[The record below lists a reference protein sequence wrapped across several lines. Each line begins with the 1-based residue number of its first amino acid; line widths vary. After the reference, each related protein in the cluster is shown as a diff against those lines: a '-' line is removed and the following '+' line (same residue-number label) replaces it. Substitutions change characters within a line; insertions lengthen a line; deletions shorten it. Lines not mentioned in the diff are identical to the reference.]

1 MFVVVV
7 FVVVVVV
14 SSFSMVDIR
23 KRYIINRMDDSLYTR
38 HPQRIHDIFFILRK
52 HDLIFSVYLT
62 ITLFWRKWRSRQ
74 KKTAPIFTFQ

>member
-1 MFVVVV
+1 MVVVVV

-23 KRYIINRMDDSLYTR
+23 KRYIINRMADSFFTR
-38 HPQRIHDIFFILRK
+38 HPQRIHVIFFILRK

-62 ITLFWRKWRSRQ
+62 IILFWR
-74 KKTAPIFTFQ
+74 